1 MRTRKERDSIM
12 KKEMQKVINERIDIL
27 YDCSV
32 DFAKHCDCCSVKQLR
47 HCTAT
52 VETYYNDDVVI
63 CMLKSYNTYVAAV
76 ICAENRCT
84 GIDVLRKV
92 YGYSATSAQ
101 HIAKFFTDYMRFPCR
116 VKNIPYEELRYYA
129 V

>member
-1 MRTRKERDSIM
+1 MNKAL
-12 KKEMQKVINERIDIL
+12 QKAENDRIEKLI
-27 YDCSV
+27 
-32 DFAKHCDCCSVKQLR
+32 
-47 HCTAT
+47 
-52 VETYYNDDVVI
+52 DVVLAVTNSTN
-63 CMLKSYNTYVAAV
+63 CCGTKKLRSCSASVEAYCVEGMAVCVLKSYSTYVAAV
-76 ICAENRCT
+76 ICTENGCT

-92 YGYSATSAQ
+92 YGYTATSAQ